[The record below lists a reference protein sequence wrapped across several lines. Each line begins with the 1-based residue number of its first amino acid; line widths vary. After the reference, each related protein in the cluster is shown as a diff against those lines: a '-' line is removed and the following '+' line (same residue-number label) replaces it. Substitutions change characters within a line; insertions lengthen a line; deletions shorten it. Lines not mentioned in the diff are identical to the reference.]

1 VAIRPLKDKIFQA
14 CCQTLDIDLI
24 SLDVTKRFPF
34 AVKTAMV
41 QQAIARGIHFEI
53 SIGSAL
59 KDPNIRRHM
68 LSNALHLVRVTKG
81 RNIIIT
87 SEAQRAIDLR
97 APYDLINLGV
107 LFGLNQAE
115 AKLCIAKHCNSML
128 LHGATRKT
136 AKGVIGLQ
144 KVADLAPS
152 EVWKLPTVIPEHK
165 TDDIN
170 NNNTNAPPST
180 GNAVS
185 TDVEM
190 RDEDTERA
198 SRRNSKNTK
207 KRKHSK

>member
-1 VAIRPLKDKIFQA
+1 MAIRPLKDKIFQA

-59 KDPNIRRHM
+59 KGKFHQFVCINDRPRTNPLMPHLDPNIRRHM

-97 APYDLINLGV
+97 APYDLINLCV
-107 LFGLNQAE
+107 TLA
-115 AKLCIAKHCNSML
+115 L
-128 LHGATRKT
+128 L
-136 AKGVIGLQ
+136 
-144 KVADLAPS
+144 P
-152 EVWKLPTVIPEHK
+152 
-165 TDDIN
+165 
-170 NNNTNAPPST
+170 
-180 GNAVS
+180 VS
-185 TDVEM
+185 WY
-190 RDEDTERA
+190 
-198 SRRNSKNTK
+198 
-207 KRKHSK
+207 

>member
-59 KDPNIRRHM
+59 KGKFHNSRLYINDRPRTNPLMPLLDPNIRRHM

-97 APYDLINLGV
+97 APYDLINLCVTLV
-107 LFGLNQAE
+107 L
-115 AKLCIAKHCNSML
+115 L
-128 LHGATRKT
+128 L
-136 AKGVIGLQ
+136 
-144 KVADLAPS
+144 
-152 EVWKLPTVIPEHK
+152 
-165 TDDIN
+165 
-170 NNNTNAPPST
+170 
-180 GNAVS
+180 VS
-185 TDVEM
+185 GY
-190 RDEDTERA
+190 
-198 SRRNSKNTK
+198 
-207 KRKHSK
+207 

>member
-1 VAIRPLKDKIFQA
+1 MAIRPLKDKIFQA

-59 KDPNIRRHM
+59 KGKFHQFIHLNDRPRTNPLMPHLDPNIRRHM

-97 APYDLINLGV
+97 APYDLINLCVTLV
-107 LFGLNQAE
+107 L
-115 AKLCIAKHCNSML
+115 L
-128 LHGATRKT
+128 L
-136 AKGVIGLQ
+136 
-144 KVADLAPS
+144 
-152 EVWKLPTVIPEHK
+152 
-165 TDDIN
+165 
-170 NNNTNAPPST
+170 
-180 GNAVS
+180 VS
-185 TDVEM
+185 GY
-190 RDEDTERA
+190 
-198 SRRNSKNTK
+198 
-207 KRKHSK
+207 